1 MEIFKTI
8 KDTKKYIR
16 EKKDEKKSIGFVPTM
31 GALHEGHLS
40 LIRKAV
46 AENDIVAC
54 SIFVN
59 PVQFNKKEDLKNYP
73 RNLEKD
79 IRKLSGAGCDIL
91 FNPEVDEMYPEPVVD
106 KYNFGYLEKLMEG
119 KYRRGHFNGVAV
131 VVRKLFEIIEPERAY
146 FGLKDY
152 QQLIVIKTMTENLGL
167 PVQIIPCTTMREK
180 DGLAMS
186 SRNFRLTGHERKIA
200 PVIYRVLKNVK
211 EKAGIMP
218 VEQLTE
224 WAVNQI
230 NKFEELNVEYL
241 EIADAG
247 TLLPFKDWNEAESAI
262 VCSAVYLGEIRL
274 IDNLILF

>member
-211 EKAGIMP
+211 EKAGTMP

>member
-211 EKAGIMP
+211 EKAGTMP

-247 TLLPFKDWNEAESAI
+247 TLLTFKDWNEAESAV